1 MRRFENPLSHDDTRG
16 WVIDLGLIRYGPA
29 CELQRQLVEAR
40 KDQAIPD
47 VLLFCEHPP
56 LITLG
61 RNGHARHIRAS
72 HRTLEQM
79 HVAVYPSDRGGDV
92 TYHGPGQIVGY
103 PIVDLT
109 GHRRDVRWYVD
120 QLEEVMIRTSEDFGV
135 LTKRVPGQ
143 HGVWFTGHAGE
154 EKIGALGVHLSR
166 WVTSHGF
173 AYNVSTD
180 LQYFDLIVPC
190 GIVGKGVTSLNRVLG
205 RSVSLS
211 EVRARLAFHFS
222 TIFNRHLQSTGP
234 AQLAEY
240 VRSRQETAPGALTS
254 IR

>member
-1 MRRFENPLSHDDTRG
+1 MRRFENPLSHDDTSA

-47 VLLFCEHPP
+47 ILLFCEHPS

-61 RNGHARHIRAS
+61 RNGHAQHIRAS

-79 HVAVYPSDRGGDV
+79 HVEVYPSDRGGDV

-143 HGVWFTGHAGE
+143 HGVWVPGHAGE

-166 WVTSHGF
+166 WVTSHGI

-190 GIVGKGVTSLNRVLG
+190 GIVGKGVTSLERVLG
-205 RSVSLS
+205 CSVSLS

-222 TIFNRHLQSTGP
+222 IIFNRHLQPIAP

-240 VRSRQETAPGALTS
+240 VRSQQETAPGALTS